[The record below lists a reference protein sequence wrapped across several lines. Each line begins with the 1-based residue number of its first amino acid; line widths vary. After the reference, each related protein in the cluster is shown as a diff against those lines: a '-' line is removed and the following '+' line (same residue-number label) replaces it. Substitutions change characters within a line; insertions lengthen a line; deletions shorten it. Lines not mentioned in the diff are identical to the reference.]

1 MGHHDTSLCPE
12 CGDKFE
18 FDLPKGHFFVHPHDL
33 PFNVPFLA
41 RVDSPQE
48 VIRAYMSSAF
58 AQGTFTH
65 CYAFD
70 IKGRGGE
77 IMPEPDSVFY
87 PSMGYP
93 VRRIYD
99 EDSLHT
105 LTVDT
110 DWAVNITFYE
120 RSNQVTVNIL
130 ARSQETV
137 EQLEKDIRSRVKI
150 EKTDKTDKR
159 IVPMVFWHRTPS
171 SYSKNVRPIDVF
183 TWADIRNNYPG
194 SAIRKLDKLVQI
206 TPETVSGRLLLFNG
220 PPGTGKTTFLRAL
233 SCEWRDWCRVDY
245 VMDPEALF
253 SDPGYLME
261 TMLGNVTISRR
272 YFAPDDDDDDDDDD
286 ESRHKVKGKWRL
298 VVLEDTG
305 ELIRE
310 DAKAQTGQSLSRLL
324 NIADG
329 ILGQGTKVIIA
340 ITTNEPMRELNKAV
354 IRPGR
359 CLAQVDFTTLSYTEA
374 RKWIGG
380 KATLE
385 QRDYSLAELITLNN
399 GGELSQ
405 IPDSSTGQ
413 YL

>member
-1 MGHHDTSLCPE
+1 MGHHDRAGCPDCRDE
-12 CGDKFE
+12 YD
-18 FDLPKGHFFVHPHDL
+18 FDPPAGHFFVHPHDL
-33 PFNVPFLA
+33 PFNIPFLA
-41 RVDSPQE
+41 RVDAPQE
-48 VIRAYMSSAF
+48 VIRAFMSSAF

-65 CYAFD
+65 CYNFD

-93 VRRIYD
+93 IRKVFD
-99 EDSLHT
+99 EDSIHT
-105 LTVDT
+105 LTVDKE
-110 DWAVNITFYE
+110 WAVDISYYM

-130 ARSQETV
+130 ARSAEIV

-150 EKTDKTDKR
+150 EKTEKDDKR
-159 IVPMVFWHRTPS
+159 VVPMVFWHRTPT
-171 SYSKNVRPIDVF
+171 SYQKNVRPIDVF
-183 TWADIRNNYPG
+183 TWGDIRGNYPG
-194 SAIRKLDKLVQI
+194 PAIRKLDKLVRI
-206 TPETVSGRLLLFNG
+206 TPDTVSGRLLLFNG

-261 TMLGNVTISRR
+261 TMLGNVTVSRR
-272 YFAPDDDDDDDDDD
+272 YFTPDDDDDDDDV
-286 ESRHKVKGKWRL
+286 ETRHKVKHKWRL

-340 ITTNEPMRELNKAV
+340 ITTNEHMRELNKAV
-354 IRPGR
+354 VRPGR
-359 CLAQVDFTTLSYTEA
+359 CLAQVDFTALSALEA
-374 RKWIGG
+374 RNWIDGQ
-380 KATLE
+380 AALE
-385 QRDYSLAELITLNN
+385 DREYTLAELITLRN

-405 IPDSSTGQ
+405 VPESQTGQ